1 MGIAPSGGRPVERS
15 MAAVTRWR
23 AERGWATHG
32 SKLQTQLYVNRR
44 PAVLSAKVLEAL
56 PARKARNPQL
66 EWVAPRENAKVGEKA
81 FAEPRDGAM
90 LTALGP
96 FVRRGRTAFLRFDE
110 ARTEE

>member
-1 MGIAPSGGRPVERS
+1 
-15 MAAVTRWR
+15 VTRWW

-56 PARKARNPQL
+56 PALKARNPQL
-66 EWVAPRENAKVGEKA
+66 ESVAPLENAKVGEEA

-90 LTALGP
+90 LTALGR
-96 FVRRGRTAFLRFDE
+96 FVRRGRAAFLRFDE
-110 ARTEE
+110 AWTEG